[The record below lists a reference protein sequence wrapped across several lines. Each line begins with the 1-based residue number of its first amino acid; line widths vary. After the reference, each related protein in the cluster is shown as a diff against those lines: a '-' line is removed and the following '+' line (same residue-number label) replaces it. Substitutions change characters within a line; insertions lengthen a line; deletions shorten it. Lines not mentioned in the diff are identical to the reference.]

1 MKASLKPDWNIIN
14 SCAID
19 FLNKYNSADEDSLY
33 SIVVKHREEYIN
45 LVVSRRE
52 TLSFLTDKDIEYL
65 SKDIVE
71 DESPIM
77 YCWYKTNTD
86 ADAMYIYK
94 PDETTSDKPL
104 IKVRYHLGGDKPEII
119 YPE

>member
-1 MKASLKPDWNIIN
+1 MLW
-14 SCAID
+14 
-19 FLNKYNSADEDSLY
+19 LL
-33 SIVVKHREEYIN
+33 H
-45 LVVSRRE
+45 
-52 TLSFLTDKDIEYL
+52 

-77 YCWYKTNTD
+77 YCWYKTSTD

-94 PDETTSDKPL
+94 PDETTNKPL